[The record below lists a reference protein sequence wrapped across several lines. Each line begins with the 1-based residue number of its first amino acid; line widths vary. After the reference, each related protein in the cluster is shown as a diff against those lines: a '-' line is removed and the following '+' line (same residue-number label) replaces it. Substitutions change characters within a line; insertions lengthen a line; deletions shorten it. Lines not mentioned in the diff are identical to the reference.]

1 MIKLNQKEL
10 NEYANIILNDYDSNN
25 PSSIFKTKIKLSNN
39 EALLIQSKISKLR
52 TDRGEE
58 VMGYKIGCVSKDTQ
72 KKMGFTQPAW
82 GTLWKSELY
91 KSGVELNKKDYSNPA
106 MEAEFGIKLNRDIDP
121 KLVSFDYILNSID
134 SIYPLIEI
142 HNLVFNGEEPYGA
155 ELLANNALHAGV
167 ILGPKNEFSKD
178 QKITDLKL
186 IYDNKIIDAWTDKKW
201 PLDMLSEVEWLVKE
215 QAKINVIL
223 KKDDLILTG
232 AYGFPVP
239 INNNTLIK
247 VSSSEF
253 GDVEAKF
260 KQ

>member
-186 IYDNKIIDAWTDKKW
+186 IYDNKIIDTWTDKKW
-201 PLDMLSEVEWLVKE
+201 PFDMLSEVEWLVKE